1 MRGETAGAA
10 AEAAA
15 PGTVDDVS
23 RPETPGT
30 AGTPGAPGGAGAQG
44 TGGAAIRRG
53 GMSRT
58 TARTIEWSIIALCL
72 ASLVFVFQPVSPALH
87 AAGMVLVV
95 VGGLAFNLVPLCRPG
110 RPAMGL
116 VRITAVIALILAVAI
131 GIAMGTASLYGD
143 YVRATAC
150 PNERPG
156 SRNWERKLKCEQSR
170 WLICEQIGPDTKPA
184 VVEWC
189 ATGE

>member
-1 MRGETAGAA
+1 MSGGRDVS
-10 AEAAA
+10 AA
-15 PGTVDDVS
+15 PAS
-23 RPETPGT
+23 PG
-30 AGTPGAPGGAGAQG
+30 PGPGPARSSAR
-44 TGGAAIRRG
+44 T

-116 VRITAVIALILAVAI
+116 VRVTAVIAVILAVAI
-131 GIAMGTASLYGD
+131 GIAMGTANLYGD

-150 PNERPG
+150 PNEKPG
-156 SRNWERKLKCEQSR
+156 SRNWERKLKCGQSR
-170 WLICEQIGPDTKPA
+170 WLICERVGPDTKPA
-184 VVEWC
+184 IVEWC
-189 ATGE
+189 VTGG

>member
-1 MRGETAGAA
+1 MSGGRGLPATADSVSTPETPGAAGTPGTPGSSGARETAGAA
-10 AEAAA
+10 
-15 PGTVDDVS
+15 T
-23 RPETPGT
+23 
-30 AGTPGAPGGAGAQG
+30 
-44 TGGAAIRRG
+44 RRA

-110 RPAMGL
+110 RPALGL
-116 VRITAVIALILAVAI
+116 VRVTAVIALILAVAI

-156 SRNWERKLKCEQSR
+156 SRNWDRKLKCEKSR
-170 WLICEQIGPDTKPA
+170 WLICAQLGPDTKPA
-184 VVEWC
+184 IVEWC
-189 ATGE
+189 AAGE